1 MNRSIRL
8 THRTAALILSLLLG
22 SAAGLQAQDHADHD
36 MMMADEDTAAVA
48 AVVNAFHAALSS
60 GNGEAAVALL
70 AEDVR
75 IMEGGG
81 METREHYQS
90 GHLNSDMAFAQAVPR
105 ERSEL
110 NVVIQ
115 GDIAWVTSTSTA
127 VGTYRGREIDSRG
140 GELMVLSR
148 TEDGWIIRAISWS

>member
-1 MNRSIRL
+1 MNFSTRKSVRS
-8 THRTAALILSLLLG
+8 AVVGVGLLLAT
-22 SAAGLQAQDHADHD
+22 SAGLNGQDHSEY
-36 MMMADEDTAAVA
+36 MMGGEDQEAVA

-70 AEDVR
+70 ADDVR

-81 METREHYQS
+81 METKEQYHS

-110 NVVIQ
+110 NIVLA
-115 GDIAWVTSTSTA
+115 GDAAWVTSTSTT

-140 GELMVLSR
+140 GELMVLAR
-148 TEDGWIIRAISWS
+148 TPEGWKIRAISWS

>member
-1 MNRSIRL
+1 MTRL
-8 THRTAALILSLLLG
+8 TRITCRSTLAVALILAS
-22 SAAGLQAQDHADHD
+22 SVGLRAQDHADHAG
-36 MMMADEDTAAVA
+36 MMMDGDDVA
-48 AVVNAFHAALSS
+48 EVSAVVNAFHAALSS
-60 GNGEAAVALL
+60 GNGEAAAALL
-70 AEDVR
+70 TDDVH

-81 METREHYQS
+81 METKEDYTS

-110 NVVIQ
+110 MVVVE

-127 VGTYRGREIDSRG
+127 VGTYRGREINSRG

-148 TEDGWIIRAISWS
+148 TPEGWMIRAISWS